1 MRSRVGEKS
10 CGDKSLKNSFKIM
23 ESHRY
28 NFKFIMQPNGGD
40 IEKEVSWIFTGS
52 LCNIRVL
59 IGVSRLRTLRAVWE
73 EIFFINF
80 DGMHGYSFLN

>member
-28 NFKFIMQPNGGD
+28 NFKFIMQPKVQMG
-40 IEKEVSWIFTGS
+40 VLRFSWM
-52 LCNIRVL
+52 R
-59 IGVSRLRTLRAVWE
+59 
-73 EIFFINF
+73 
-80 DGMHGYSFLN
+80 H